1 MILCQ
6 RLRKNTQEC
15 LLLLAINENGPE
27 MGEIQNFFVIVLSD
41 RKIFIFDF
49 EKESSPAVEG
59 QGI

>member
-1 MILCQ
+1 M
-6 RLRKNTQEC
+6 
-15 LLLLAINENGPE
+15 LAINENGPE
-27 MGEIQNFFVIVLSD
+27 MGEIQKFFVIVLSD